1 MQPARAAASSCAG
14 HASARSSPLISI
26 VNSSGRITTHCPPA
40 AAGQR
45 KRPFSNRFAQTH
57 SPLPSQHLQPTPRSI
72 REQEQMAA
80 QRILPEP
87 VAHQSE
93 ETVESLPH
101 VHTFGSDLGCR
112 TETKHYAAFRNSDQA
127 S

>member
-26 VNSSGRITTHCPPA
+26 VNSSGRITTHC
-40 AAGQR
+40 
-45 KRPFSNRFAQTH
+45 
-57 SPLPSQHLQPTPRSI
+57 PLPSQHLQPTPRSI